1 MINNVVNKTYA
12 SPPAWNLSQGG
23 RFNISD
29 KITQT
34 PVITPVVALG
44 VTYYFMTFPYLLY
57 KLESQFTKKTKIF
70 SRGSSAPAC
79 GININCF
86 DRWVVASWLVN
97 TPGEA
102 VEDLT
107 IGRVIVGS
115 EEFPLGFYNLTIY
128 EMETSDD
135 LNPDN
140 AKATLYTDILN
151 MYPNSIPSISA
162 NFEEVQYNEYTT
174 NDSENESVYLT
185 N

>member
-1 MINNVVNKTYA
+1 MINSVVNKTYL
-12 SPPAWNLSQGG
+12 SPPTWNMSQGG

-29 KITQT
+29 KIIQT
-34 PVITPVVALG
+34 PVISSVEVSG
-44 VTYYFMTFPYLLY
+44 NTYFYMAFPYLLY
-57 KLESQFTKKTKIF
+57 KLESQFTKKTKII
-70 SRGSSAPAC
+70 SRKLSLPLC
-79 GININCF
+79 GVNINSF
-86 DRWVVASWLVN
+86 ERWVLGSWFYN

-107 IGRVIVGS
+107 IGRVIVGD
-115 EEFPLGFYNLTIY
+115 EDFPLGLYNLTVY
-128 EMETSDD
+128 EMETYDD
-135 LNPDN
+135 LDPDN

-151 MYPNSIPSISA
+151 MYPNSIPSISS